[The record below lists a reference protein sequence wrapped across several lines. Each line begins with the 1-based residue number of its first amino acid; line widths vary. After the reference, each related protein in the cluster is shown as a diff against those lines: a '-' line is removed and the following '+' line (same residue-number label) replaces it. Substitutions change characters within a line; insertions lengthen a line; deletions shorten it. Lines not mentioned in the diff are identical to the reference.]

1 MCKEGQGVGGTYMS
15 WSHYLF
21 LDEEAE
27 VQRLAWGLTVAGTWW
42 TPAPHG
48 PWKTL
53 LLATILGILQ
63 YLSSPRAEDVQT
75 FWQPR

>member
-1 MCKEGQGVGGTYMS
+1 MS